1 MRESREFDRGPPRVA
16 VVRIDGAAPV
26 SCLDN
31 YKTLTADFHPRLLR
45 VPPGG
50 PTYGFRGVRRMSEDD
65 SFEDMR
71 KTINRMLKD
80 AFEGKLGVFR
90 EPFVYGFTMRSR
102 EARGEGSFQ
111 TVEGQEISSRD
122 PLVDVILEPESIHVT
137 AELPGVH
144 DEDVRA
150 RIDGVRLIIE
160 ADGDKRYYSA
170 VDLPDDV
177 DPLSL
182 DCTFRNGVL
191 DATLKRRKLV
201 PRI

>member
-1 MRESREFDRGPPRVA
+1 MNFVAMRACALPPHDR
-16 VVRIDGAAPV
+16 
-26 SCLDN
+26 LEN
-31 YKTLTADFHPRLLR
+31 YKTLTVNFHRGFLR

-50 PTYGFRGVRRMSEDD
+50 PGSGFRGVRRMSEDD

-90 EPFVYGFTMRSR
+90 EPFVYGFTMRNR

-111 TVEGQEISSRD
+111 AVEGQEIASRD
-122 PLVDVILEPESIHVT
+122 PLVDVILDADSIHVT
-137 AELPGVH
+137 AELPGAH
-144 DEDVRA
+144 DDDVRA
-150 RIDGVRLIIE
+150 RVDGLRMIVE
-160 ADGDKRYYSA
+160 ADGEKRYYTA
-170 VDLPDDV
+170 VDLPEDV

-191 DATLKRRKLV
+191 DATLKRRRPV
-201 PRI
+201 PRA

>member
-1 MRESREFDRGPPRVA
+1 
-16 VVRIDGAAPV
+16 
-26 SCLDN
+26 
-31 YKTLTADFHPRLLR
+31 
-45 VPPGG
+45 
-50 PTYGFRGVRRMSEDD
+50 MSEDD